1 MSNTLFNLKEDLK
14 KPSFLVYGLGSTGVS
29 TINYLNKKNFSN
41 FTAWDDNIKVRK
53 KFSSIITRNLKKDIL
68 KTDYIIISPGIS
80 LEKTKFKKEL
90 KKFKNKI
97 ITDIDLFFLENKNFK
112 TIVVTGSNGKST
124 TCKMIS
130 HLLKKNK
137 FDVRIGG
144 NIGIPILSLKIRKN
158 TFFVIEASSFQ
169 LFHSKFIHPSYA
181 VLLNISNDH
190 IDWHGSMKNYIDSK
204 FKIFR
209 LQKKKDYALINEKLA
224 SVYKKKK
231 YSGKLVLTKF
241 KRFDKIVSKID
252 NDYLKSEANKENLK
266 FTYAL
271 AKKIKIN
278 DLSFIKAMN
287 TFVGLE
293 HRNEIFLKR
302 KNITFINDSKAT
314 SFQAAKNNLKSNKNI
329 YWILGGIP
337 KFKDKFDLKHLK
349 GKIIKSYIIGKN
361 TNYFKNQLRNKIN
374 FSITKNLSNSIIKI
388 LKEIK
393 LEKKRH
399 FTILLSPCAASFDQ
413 FKNFEERGNLFKK
426 LSKKYAK
433 QFI

>member
-1 MSNTLFNLKEDLK
+1 MSNTLFNLKEDLRK
-14 KPSFLVYGLGSTGVS
+14 LSFLVYGLGSTGVS

-271 AKKIKIN
+271 AKKIKIH

-293 HRNEIFLKR
+293 HRYEIFLKR

-314 SFQAAKNNLKSNKNI
+314 TLEAAKFALNNSKNI
-329 YWILGGIP
+329 YWIVGGLP
-337 KFKDKFDLKHLK
+337 KYRDKISLIDNKKD
-349 GKIIKSYIIGKN
+349 IIRCYIIGKN
-361 TNYFKNQLRNKIN
+361 LNFFKKQFKNKIK
-374 FSITKNLSNSIIKI
+374 FSITRTLRGSI
-388 LKEIK
+388 LKIFK
-393 LEKKRH
+393 DINYSKKRKA
-399 FTILLSPCAASFDQ
+399 TILLSPGAASFDQ
-413 FKNFEERGNLFKK
+413 FENFENRGNIFKK
-426 LSKKYAK
+426 LCRSYAK
-433 QFI
+433 KFI